1 LAKLMY
7 ETVPAILTEHGKAK
21 NVNPN
26 VDALSGVLLYTYG
39 VTQPRFYTA
48 IFGVSRALGMLAQLI
63 INRAMLTPI
72 TRPKSVSTEWIK
84 QQVSAR

>member
-1 LAKLMY
+1 
-7 ETVPAILTEHGKAK
+7 
-21 NVNPN
+21 
-26 VDALSGVLLYTYG
+26 